1 MLYVPKNYNE
11 LIEFFNDAATKF
23 YENKSEVDLRSMRR

>member
-23 YENKSEVDLRSMRR
+23 YDNKSEIDVKENRR

>member
-11 LIEFFNDAATKF
+11 LIEFFNDAASR
-23 YENKSEVDLRSMRR
+23 YYDNKDDVDVKA